1 MLLLLKGKKKKKR
14 KVGEST
20 LLPWEYSSKTTKAVN
35 QGYNKQ
41 EAEQAA
47 SKAPSNLEKLE

>member
-1 MLLLLKGKKKKKR
+1 MLFLPKGKRDR

-20 LLPWEYSSKTTKAVN
+20 LLPWEYSNKTTKAIN

-47 SKAPSNLEKLE
+47 LKAPSTLEKLE